1 MKELVTDWNLG
12 DAGDD
17 VYAALINAHAG
28 LTEDQSRRLELRM
41 ILLLANHIGD
51 DAVITEALRRAREG
65 LGSAASLNENCG
77 PSA

>member
-17 VYAALINAHAG
+17 VYAALINAHAD
-28 LTEDQSRRLELRM
+28 LTEDQSRRLDLRM

-51 DAVITEALRRAREG
+51 EAVITEALRRAREG
-65 LGSAASLNENCG
+65 LGSAAS
-77 PSA
+77 AQ

>member
-51 DAVITEALRRAREG
+51 EAVITEALRRAREG
-65 LGSAASLNENCG
+65 LGSAAS
-77 PSA
+77 AQ